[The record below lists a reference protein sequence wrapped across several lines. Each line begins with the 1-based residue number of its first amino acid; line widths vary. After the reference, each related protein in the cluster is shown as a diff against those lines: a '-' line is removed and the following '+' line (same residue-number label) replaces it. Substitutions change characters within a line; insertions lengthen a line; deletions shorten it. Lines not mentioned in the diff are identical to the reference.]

1 MKRCKSSGYCLG
13 NSNVF
18 SSIKQNLSQESI
30 QEPIKNLP
38 MEERPREKLL
48 LRGAGAL
55 TDAELL
61 AILLRTGTA
70 SKSALA
76 IGREMTADGGLYKRL
91 AGISNLQELMQIK
104 GLGQAKAAT
113 VLAALEIGRRLAS
126 ASPLDKFHFG
136 SPQQGAA
143 FLMPRL
149 RYAKKEQFIVILLD
163 SKNRVIGTELVSE
176 GTLTDSLVHPRE
188 VFRPAILQHAA
199 SIVVAHNHP
208 SGDPY
213 PSEEDC
219 DLTQTLTEAG
229 KTLSIPVLDHLII
242 GDGTYYSFQ
251 EDEALEI

>member
-1 MKRCKSSGYCLG
+1 
-13 NSNVF
+13 
-18 SSIKQNLSQESI
+18 
-30 QEPIKNLP
+30 
-38 MEERPREKLL
+38 
-48 LRGAGAL
+48 
-55 TDAELL
+55 
-61 AILLRTGTA
+61 
-70 SKSALA
+70 
-76 IGREMTADGGLYKRL
+76 
-91 AGISNLQELMQIK
+91 
-104 GLGQAKAAT
+104 
-113 VLAALEIGRRLAS
+113 
-126 ASPLDKFHFG
+126 
-136 SPQQGAA
+136 
-143 FLMPRL
+143 MPRL

-208 SGDPY
+208 SGDPH

>member
-91 AGISNLQELMQIK
+91 ADISNLQELMQIK

-126 ASPLDKFHFG
+126 ARPLDKFHFG
-136 SPQQGAA
+136 SPQQGAD

-208 SGDPY
+208 SGDPH